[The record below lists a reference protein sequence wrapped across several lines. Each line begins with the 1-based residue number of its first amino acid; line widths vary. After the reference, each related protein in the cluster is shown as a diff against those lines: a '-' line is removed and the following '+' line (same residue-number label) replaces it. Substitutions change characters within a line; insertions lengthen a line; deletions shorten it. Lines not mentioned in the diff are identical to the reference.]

1 MRSPKKRTGRRT
13 ALRGVQFRTQRR
25 TAQPLRAAPASWR
38 STRRRHIPHA
48 APVALCHGRAVHAER
63 THATSPA
70 GTARSACEGGR
81 RRAIHRQ
88 CQRDRAVAESASR
101 SWVLRDR
108 SGYGRAS
115 MGVIGAAVFCL
126 GLSLV
131 GSGSP
136 QKTCLRGS
144 GVRHRLDKA
153 LFLPPVVGIYILL
166 EPTPALT

>member
-1 MRSPKKRTGRRT
+1 M
-13 ALRGVQFRTQRR
+13 
-25 TAQPLRAAPASWR
+25 WR

-153 LFLPPVVGIYILL
+153 LFLSSPRRGYIHLIRTDSRFNL
-166 EPTPALT
+166 TQGGCNSANATPAFT